1 MSTLAAATGTTGTTG
16 TIADQLLIEKYEK
29 LEASR
34 KAAVVKYYKKKWNP
48 DKDTMTEEELQEY
61 ETRRKE
67 RNEKARQR
75 YYAKQEENKQRSKN
89 RYYRLKKEAEEN
101 KIKLENLKTN
111 ESN

>member
-1 MSTLAAATGTTGTTG
+1 MTTLSATHANE
-16 TIADQLLIEKYEK
+16 IKNEIVDHLLKEKYEK

-34 KAAVVKYYKKKWNP
+34 KAAVIKYYKKKWKP

-61 ETRRKE
+61 EQRRKE
-67 RNEKARQR
+67 RNDKARAR
-75 YYAKQEENKQRSKN
+75 YYAKQEENKQRSKD

-111 ESN
+111 ESI

>member
-1 MSTLAAATGTTGTTG
+1 MSTLAAANQIKN
-16 TIADQLLIEKYEK
+16 TIVDNLLLEKYEK

-67 RNEKARQR
+67 RNEKARAR
-75 YYAKQEENKQRSKN
+75 YYAKQEANKQRSKD

>member
-1 MSTLAAATGTTGTTG
+1 MTTLSATHANEIKN
-16 TIADQLLIEKYEK
+16 TIADNELIEKYEK

-67 RNEKARQR
+67 RNEKARAR